1 MYFFVERMEQLSDL
15 HKILQNKG
23 KNELQFICLDRV
35 DKNELVRIY
44 IMEYNEKNYNNR
56 VIQINLKSYS
66 YEKEILMNFFY
77 NLAYDILGIINAN
90 NKEKKLC
97 SIIEN
102 VYKYL
107 LRTGL
112 VKLLDKLIF
121 TFYNLSIQQSDNL

>member
-56 VIQINLKSYS
+56 VI
-66 YEKEILMNFFY
+66 
-77 NLAYDILGIINAN
+77 
-90 NKEKKLC
+90 
-97 SIIEN
+97 
-102 VYKYL
+102 
-107 LRTGL
+107 
-112 VKLLDKLIF
+112 
-121 TFYNLSIQQSDNL
+121 

>member
-1 MYFFVERMEQLSDL
+1 MYFFVERIEQLSDL

-56 VIQINLKSYS
+56 VIQINLKSY
-66 YEKEILMNFFY
+66 EILMNFFY

-121 TFYNLSIQQSDNL
+121 TFYNSSIQQSDNL

>member
-56 VIQINLKSYS
+56 VIQINLKSY
-66 YEKEILMNFFY
+66 EILMNFFY

-121 TFYNLSIQQSDNL
+121 TFYNSSIQQSDNL